1 MKRLAGYLGNEDG
14 LAAAGNLLS
23 FSIACNQPFYPLTV
37 YLATGSFIGASWWT
51 LLSTPAFLLVP
62 AVARRHSRLGRALLV
77 VTGTGNTL
85 LCLFL
90 LGEDSG
96 VSLFFLPC
104 SLIAALLFR
113 DTERLI
119 QLPLLG
125 GALAAFIGLH
135 HHVPAR
141 TSLVPPA
148 AYPALWA
155 LHAGSV
161 AMLIAFVG
169 LLWSNRGSGSGKETG
184 TI

>member
-1 MKRLAGYLGNEDG
+1 MKRLGGYLGNEDG
-14 LAAAGNLLS
+14 LAAAGNILS
-23 FSIACNQPFYPLTV
+23 FSIACNQPLYPLTV
-37 YLATGSFIGASWWT
+37 YLAAGSFIGATGWT
-51 LLSTPAFLLVP
+51 LLSTPGFLLVP
-62 AVARRHSRLGRALLV
+62 AVARRHPRLGRVLLV
-77 VTGTGNTL
+77 LTGTANTL

-90 LGEDSG
+90 LGEESG

-119 QLPLLG
+119 QLPLVG
-125 GALAAFIGLH
+125 GVLAAFIGLH
-135 HHVPAR
+135 HQVPAR
-141 TSLVPPA
+141 TSLVPPDI
-148 AYPALWA
+148 YPALWS

-169 LLWSNRGSGSGKETG
+169 LLWSSRGAPSGKKTG